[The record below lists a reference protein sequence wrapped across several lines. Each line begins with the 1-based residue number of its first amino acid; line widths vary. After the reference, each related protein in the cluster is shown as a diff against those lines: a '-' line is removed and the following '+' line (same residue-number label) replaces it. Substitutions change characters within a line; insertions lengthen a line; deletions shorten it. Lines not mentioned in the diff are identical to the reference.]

1 MAIIE
6 RSNVILGGPNGG
18 YSTAGAPSAGT
29 NAVQTV
35 TITGTPTGGS
45 IRLTY
50 EGRTT
55 GAIAYNAAA
64 ADVQAA
70 LLALD
75 CFATGDV
82 VGSGG
87 PFPDSAV
94 VLTFGGNYVKTPVSA
109 ITADGSAL
117 TGGTTPAV
125 SVAQTTPGVAASGRG
140 AAKGT
145 FLTDT
150 TNGLAYI
157 NTGTALAPTWTKI
170 GTQT

>member
-55 GAIAYNAAA
+55 GAIAYNASA

-70 LLALD
+70 LIALD
-75 CFATGDV
+75 VFASGDV

-94 VLTFGGNYVKTPVSA
+94 VLTFGGNYAKQPVSA
-109 ITADGSAL
+109 ITASSSL
-117 TGGTTPAV
+117 TGGTSPAV
-125 SVAQTTPGVAASGRG
+125 SVAQTTAGVAASGRG
-140 AAKGT
+140 APKGAR
-145 FLTDT
+145 LTDYS
-150 TNGLAYI
+150 NGIEYI
-157 NTGTALAPTWTKI
+157 NTGTALSPTWTKI